1 MLPRKWKI
9 CSRISGGRSVRVA
22 MIWDIL
28 SDRWLLSQE
37 GLQSRL
43 QFGAGVRRGVF
54 VLEENGYSTVSR
66 AVCDE

>member
-22 MIWDIL
+22 MIRYIL
-28 SDRWLLSQE
+28 SDRWLLPQE

-43 QFGAGVRRGVF
+43 QFGAGVRRGAF
-54 VLEENGYSTVSR
+54 MLDENEYSAVSR

>member
-1 MLPRKWKI
+1 
-9 CSRISGGRSVRVA
+9 

-43 QFGAGVRRGVF
+43 QFGAEVRRGVF